1 MDARETPRANHQP
14 SGYFWVTETDA
25 EICPHPDGPLGL
37 EGGVTNTGIIDRDL
51 RGRTTTLLRPK
62 LLSRKQ
68 RTRIGTWNVRTMY
81 GSGKVHQVASEMKRL
96 GLAILGVSETR
107 WTGTGKVQLVS
118 GETILYSGATSIEAP
133 HEKGVALILS
143 KQASKSLTEW
153 EPISERIINARFES
167 RCQNTTII
175 QVYAPPN
182 DADEDDK
189 DNFYHQLV
197 IASANRYEVLYNV
210 DDDNNMTKLD
220 LEEDWRG
227 IKEMHTST
235 CEEVLGKVKQER
247 KE

>member
-1 MDARETPRANHQP
+1 M
-14 SGYFWVTETDA
+14 
-25 EICPHPDGPLGL
+25 
-37 EGGVTNTGIIDRDL
+37 DRDWKGAVGIW
-51 RGRTTTLLRPK
+51 RNGTLLWCNKHR
-62 LLSRKQ
+62 S
-68 RTRIGTWNVRTMY
+68 
-81 GSGKVHQVASEMKRL
+81 
-96 GLAILGVSETR
+96 
-107 WTGTGKVQLVS
+107 
-118 GETILYSGATSIEAP
+118 TSW
-133 HEKGVALILS
+133 KGVALILS

-182 DADEDDK
+182 DADEDEK
-189 DNFYHQLV
+189 ENFCHQLV
-197 IASANRYEVLYNV
+197 IVSANRYEVLYNV

-247 KE
+247 RE